1 MIKPL
6 SSMTKNR
13 CFLTKFVRSDPVRQ
27 KTVADRQWVDARTS
41 PSLSSLL
48 LNIDHPLHAA
58 CALHIKENRRPQG
71 DGDQSK
77 RKL

>member
-27 KTVADRQWVDARTS
+27 KQQMADGVQ
-41 PSLSSLL
+41 
-48 LNIDHPLHAA
+48 
-58 CALHIKENRRPQG
+58 
-71 DGDQSK
+71 
-77 RKL
+77 